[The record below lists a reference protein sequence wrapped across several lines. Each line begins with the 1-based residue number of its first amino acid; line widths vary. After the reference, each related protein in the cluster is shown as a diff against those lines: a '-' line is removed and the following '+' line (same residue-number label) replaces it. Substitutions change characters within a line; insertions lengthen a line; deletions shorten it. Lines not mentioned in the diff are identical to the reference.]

1 MTIKI
6 TAILGDGQQAL
17 LQRIMSAAIDYNIAK
32 AGGPAV
38 KARRKPNRNAIGLK
52 PAIMQHYTPQGEFH
66 QEQAQKWIVEH
77 GYSPNSW
84 SSTVCDLVDEGYLR
98 EVAMEPWGGT
108 FGYWSDGSHVVVAST
123 GPNQRFDLEYGV
135 LAQVHAVSQLEQ
147 LCAAMSPSNDD
158 YVFID
163 GNECPQDI

>member
-1 MTIKI
+1 MVLLLAIFVWAFSPHIHWVTPRGRQSVTQADLRAYSEALREFHDEGGAYPVTDSTFADFG
-6 TAILGDGQQAL
+6 TAIGS
-17 LQRIMSAAIDYNIAK
+17 R
-32 AGGPAV
+32 
-38 KARRKPNRNAIGLK
+38 
-52 PAIMQHYTPQGEFH
+52 
-66 QEQAQKWIVEH
+66 
-77 GYSPNSW
+77 
-84 SSTVCDLVDEGYLR
+84 LVDEGYLR